1 MDSSARKESSRN
13 GVDINRLRGGNT
25 ERMSRVTFRIP
36 EDRVDELEDLVDEG
50 MFPNR
55 SEAIRSSIRSLIA
68 EKSPSQ

>member
-55 SEAIRSSIRSLIA
+55 SEAIRSSVRSLID
-68 EKSPSQ
+68 EKSSSQ